1 MVDIP
6 TAVAASVSG
15 AVVAG
20 VISAIV
26 NAFSIRHQSRQNR
39 EHKQWMEQF
48 QWRRETN
55 AIIRQLRREALQ
67 MDIDSPDME
76 IISELVEDLEIQV
89 DLIPA
94 EYNGTPLNTA
104 LNDIRLAYHDYETGD
119 GDVVEFRTE
128 MIQATEIAER
138 EIDDTS

>member
-55 AIIRQLRREALQ
+55 AIVRQLRREALQ
-67 MDIDSPDME
+67 MDIDDPDIE
-76 IISELVEDLEIQV
+76 VISELIEDLEIQV

-94 EYNGTPLNTA
+94 EYRGTQLNSA
-104 LNDIRLAYHDYETGD
+104 LDDIRLAYHDYENENGD
-119 GDVVEFRTE
+119 EVKLRTE
-128 MIQATEIAER
+128 MINATEIAER